1 MEPKP
6 AAPAQPTETA
16 EQQQIA
22 EPVTERVMQQLS
34 EEEEVDVPTCAK
46 SDNPRM
52 VPAFDPWPRGPEYTQ
67 YSQVGSG

>member
-16 EQQQIA
+16 EQQIA

-34 EEEEVDVPTCAK
+34 EEEEVDVPKYRLAPKATTPEW
-46 SDNPRM
+46 SRLSIL
-52 VPAFDPWPRGPEYTQ
+52 GPEDQSTPNIPR
-67 YSQVGSG
+67 